1 MTRRLNLWLLSV
13 LLIIAIPY
21 YWFLADAGTGIGN
34 GEPRA
39 KPLTIGAL
47 RRLADASDGQ
57 RPIEIRVETVGLRM
71 TSRNMLV
78 AGGGLRQSPSII
90 RAFELMV
97 PGSSPIVIDAGI
109 SRSAAA
115 AHDFEQ
121 YSGEAQTRIETALSK
136 ASQVILLADKP
147 THNGGHPTGTHRVA
161 QELPPSGDAPYALAP
176 GVVVIP
182 VNGVAPEANMVYVQ
196 LADDR
201 EFLFT
206 GDVARLAVNWK
217 ELRLPA
223 RIATRGEIASF
234 RSETLSWL
242 MTINALHR
250 AAPQMTIV
258 AGHEPSKIPFSAGT
272 FSD

>member
-1 MTRRLNLWLLSV
+1 LTRRLNVWLLSV

-21 YWFLADAGTGIGN
+21 YWFLADAGAGIGS

-47 RRLADASDGQ
+47 RKLADASDGQ
-57 RPIEIRVETVGLRM
+57 RPIELRVETVGLRM

-78 AGGGLRQSPSII
+78 AGGGLRQAPNII
-90 RAFELMV
+90 SAYELIV
-97 PGSSPIVIDAGI
+97 PGNGPIVIDAGI
-109 SRSAAA
+109 SRSSAMT
-115 AHDFEQ
+115 HEFDR
-121 YSGEAQTRIETALSK
+121 YSGEAQARIETALSK
-136 ASQVILLADKP
+136 ASHVILLADKP
-147 THNGGHPTGTHRVA
+147 THNGGYPTGTHRVE
-161 QELPPSGDAPYALAP
+161 QELPPSGDVPYTLAP

-182 VNGVAPEANMVYVQ
+182 ASGVAPEANMVYVR
-196 LADDR
+196 LSDDR

-206 GDVARLAVNWK
+206 GDIAKLAVNWK

-234 RSETLSWL
+234 RRETLSWL

>member
-21 YWFLADAGTGIGN
+21 YWFLADAGVGPGK
-34 GEPRA
+34 GEPKA
-39 KPLTIGAL
+39 KPLTIGSLRAL
-47 RRLADASDGQ
+47 AEEGDGQ
-57 RPIEIRVETVGLRM
+57 RPIELRVETVGMRM
-71 TSRNMLV
+71 TSRNMLM
-78 AGGGLRQSPSII
+78 AGGGLRQIANVI
-90 RAFELMV
+90 RAYELIV
-97 PGSSPIVIDAGI
+97 PGSEPIVIDAGI
-109 SRSAAA
+109 TRPAAKEHELEIYDGA
-115 AHDFEQ
+115 AQ
-121 YSGEAQTRIETALSK
+121 ARIQHALSK
-136 ASQVILLADKP
+136 AAHVVLLADKP
-147 THNGGHPTGTHRVA
+147 THNGGHPTGTRRA
-161 QELPPSGDAPYALAP
+161 ENELQASGDAPYTLAP

-182 VNGVAPEANMVYVQ
+182 ASSVAPEAKMVYVR

-201 EFLFT
+201 EYLFT
-206 GDVARLAVNWK
+206 GDIAKLAINWK
-217 ELRLPA
+217 EQRLPA

-234 RSETLSWL
+234 RSETMSWL